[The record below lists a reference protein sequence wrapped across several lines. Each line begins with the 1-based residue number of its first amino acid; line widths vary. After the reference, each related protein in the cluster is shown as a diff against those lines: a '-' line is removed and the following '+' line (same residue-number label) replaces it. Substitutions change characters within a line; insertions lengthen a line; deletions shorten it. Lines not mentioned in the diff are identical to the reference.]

1 MGQLDGKVAIVTGGG
16 SGIGKGIA
24 RAYAEEG
31 CAVVIAGRNAQRLD
45 AVAEE
50 LRATGSTIVPIPT
63 NVTDEAQVKALFAQ
77 TMERFGR
84 LDIVVNSSGAF
95 DGGPIDEISLD
106 AWNNVIGANLTGPFL
121 CIREAFPIMR
131 KAGGGRIINI
141 GSISAQRTRENM
153 APYTSSKFG
162 VWGLTQSAALEG
174 RPYGIAVSCLHPGNT
189 LVERRAAG
197 LQAGRS
203 EDDEP
208 MIAVEDMARV
218 ALLMATLPPEAN
230 MLEAIVLPITQL
242 YVGRG

>member
-121 CIREAFPIMR
+121 CIREAFPIMK